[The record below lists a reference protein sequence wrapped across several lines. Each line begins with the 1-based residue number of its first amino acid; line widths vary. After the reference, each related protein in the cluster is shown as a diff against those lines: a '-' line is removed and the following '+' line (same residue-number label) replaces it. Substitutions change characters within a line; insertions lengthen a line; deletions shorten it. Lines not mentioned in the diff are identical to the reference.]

1 MNYFKYFIEEKIPY
15 RIIVIAL
22 LLLNMI
28 VNKPSN
34 IDININ
40 EQIKNHKEV
49 LEQIKKEPIIII
61 EEIKWQKQNMSLV
74 PMISMGI

>member
-49 LEQIKKEPIIII
+49 LEQIKKEPKIL

-74 PMISMGI
+74 HMISLGI

>member
-49 LEQIKKEPIIII
+49 LEQIKKEPKIII

>member
-28 VNKPSN
+28 VNKSSN

-49 LEQIKKEPIIII
+49 LEQIKKEPKIII